1 MATLESVPGY
11 ATLLARHPPRV
22 IRTEAENEHFTQLL
36 EALDARSEEL
46 SPAERELADLLTLL
60 IEDFEERSFEL
71 PKASPLEVV
80 QFVME
85 QHNLRQKDML
95 DIFGSP
101 SIASEVLSG
110 KRELSKEHIRRLCD
124 RFHLPADLLL

>member
-1 MATLESVPGY
+1 MASLGSVPGY
-11 ATLLARHPPRV
+11 ATLLVKHPPRV
-22 IRTEAENEHFTQLL
+22 IRTEAENAHFTGLL
-36 EALDARSEEL
+36 EALDARGEALTS
-46 SPAERELADLLTLL
+46 AEKEMAELLTLL
-60 IEDFEERSFEL
+60 IEDFEERSYEL

-80 QFVME
+80 RFVME
-85 QHNLRQKDML
+85 QHDLRQKDML